1 MRRSAGAALIDREER
16 MTRKNAVSQAANEV
30 AARIRRERQA
40 WDEGADVVWL
50 TPDGKPPRQMAV
62 HIRERR

>member
-1 MRRSAGAALIDREER
+1 MRRFAGAGRIDREER
-16 MTRKNAVSQAANEV
+16 MTKTSAVSLAQEI

-40 WDEGADVVWL
+40 WGQGADVVWL

-62 HIRERR
+62 HIGVRR

>member
-1 MRRSAGAALIDREER
+1 
-16 MTRKNAVSQAANEV
+16 MTRKNAVPQAAHEV
-30 AARIRRERQA
+30 AARIRRERQG

>member
-1 MRRSAGAALIDREER
+1 MTKTSGGA
-16 MTRKNAVSQAANEV
+16 QAAHEI

-50 TPDGKPPRQMAV
+50 TADGKPPRQMAV

>member
-1 MRRSAGAALIDREER
+1 
-16 MTRKNAVSQAANEV
+16 MTKTSTVSQAAQEI

-40 WDEGADVVWL
+40 WGQGAGVVWL

-62 HIRERR
+62 HIRGRD